1 MKNIKQYYKELGKL
15 VYAVAAAD
23 GVIQAEERE
32 QLHRFVLK
40 EMASHEQSVDSS
52 GMNQAFYVDFEF
64 DATEEKHPS
73 GEEVIKSYT
82 RFVHGNYEPN
92 DGPLIANSLK
102 LLEAVALA
110 YTKKNEKTIIE
121 NVRHEM
127 SEISKNI
134 LSTTK

>member
-32 QLHRFVLK
+32 QLHQFVLK
-40 EMASHEQSVDSS
+40 EMASHESSVDSS
-52 GMNQAFYVDFEF
+52 GMNQAFYIDFEF

-82 RFVHGNYEPN
+82 RFVHSNHESN
-92 DGPLIANSLK
+92 DGPLIVNSLK

-110 YTKKNEKTIIE
+110 YTKKNEKNIIE

-127 SEISKNI
+127 SEISKTI
-134 LSTTK
+134 TSATK

>member
-32 QLHRFVLK
+32 QLHQFVLK

-102 LLEAVALA
+102 LLEAIASA
-110 YTKKNEKTIIE
+110 YTKRNEKNIIE